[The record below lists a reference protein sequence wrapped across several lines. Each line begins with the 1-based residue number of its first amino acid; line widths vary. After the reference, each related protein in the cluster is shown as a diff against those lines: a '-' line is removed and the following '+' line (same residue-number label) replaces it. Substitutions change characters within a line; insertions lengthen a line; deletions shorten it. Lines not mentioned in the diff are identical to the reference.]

1 MSDETSIALNFFK
14 GLLKA
19 FFLIHDLT
27 LQLFLCAAA
36 YLESMRDFAAWS
48 DRITAQTFLC
58 FGQIN
63 SVRLR
68 HRAT

>member
-27 LQLFLCAAA
+27 LQLFLCATA

-48 DRITAQTFLC
+48 DRITAQTVL
-58 FGQIN
+58 
-63 SVRLR
+63 
-68 HRAT
+68 